1 MSPSSTPHPASADAT
16 ASSLPAA
23 HEPSFVHSQAL
34 QGLLAEL
41 VGANGQGVAI
51 KDVVSGH
58 YEYAS
63 EFFARLFGLQV
74 HEIVGRADD
83 GFLPPAKAAVLRAA
97 DMAADGL
104 GAPER
109 AEHRLEIDGLP
120 REFVVWRLALPKA
133 DGDAADATA
142 HRQLSL
148 WTEVTYSR
156 RGEEALQTALAQLE
170 AAHGVELE
178 LRAQLRDEALR
189 DVTSSLY
196 RQGRFVEQLRREID
210 LSSREHREF
219 SLVSISVD
227 PADAS
232 LQAAGEAGRSRVFE
246 ALDHLL
252 QRNTRAMDVSCRLD
266 DEHFAVLLSGVGLA
280 TAHARMDSLRRSCA
294 AHLVVLDGKQYGFTI
309 SMGVASFP
317 HTASD
322 EAELVFA
329 AHKALAQARMRGNH
343 VSLASISLGG

>member
-1 MSPSSTPHPASADAT
+1 MSPSPTPHPASADAP
-16 ASSLPAA
+16 ASSPPAV
-23 HEPSFVHSQAL
+23 HEPSLAHTQAL

-51 KDVVSGH
+51 KSLASGH

-63 EFFARLFGLQV
+63 ESFARLFGRQV

-83 GFLPPAKAAVLRAA
+83 GFLPPGKATVLRAA

-104 GAPER
+104 GASER
-109 AEHRLEIDGLP
+109 AEHRLEIGGVP
-120 REFVVWRLALPKA
+120 RDFVVWRLALPSA
-133 DGDAADATA
+133 EGDATA

-148 WTEVTYSR
+148 WTEATYSR
-156 RGEEALQTALAQLE
+156 RSEEALQAALAQLE
-170 AAHGVELE
+170 AAHGVERE

-189 DVTSSLY
+189 DVTSGLY

-227 PADAS
+227 PPSAL
-232 LQAAGEAGRSRVFE
+232 LQAAGEAGRVRVFE

-252 QRNTRAMDVSCRLD
+252 QRNTRAMDMSSRLD

-280 TAHARMDSLRRSCA
+280 TAHARMDGLRRSCA
-294 AHLVVLDGKQYGFTI
+294 THMVVLDGKQYGFTI
-309 SMGVASFP
+309 SMGIASYP

-343 VSLASISLGG
+343 VSLASISLG